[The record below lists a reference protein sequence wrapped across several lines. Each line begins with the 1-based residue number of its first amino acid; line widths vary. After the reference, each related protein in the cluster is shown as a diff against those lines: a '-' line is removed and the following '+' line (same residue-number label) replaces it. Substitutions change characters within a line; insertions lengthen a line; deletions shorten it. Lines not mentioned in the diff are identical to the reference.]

1 MESVTPSQALAAARQ
16 WLRPAIHVL
25 LRCGVPWKEF
35 AELAKSVYVEVAT
48 ERFGKRGRPTNVSRT
63 AVLTGLTRRD
73 VRKQRVRLASAEPT
87 PSGYV
92 TKASLLLSAWHHDP
106 EFIDKKGKPRALPMD
121 GEEAS
126 FASLVKRCGGADV
139 QPTTLL
145 KELIAAGCVK
155 RQADGR
161 LKVLLRD
168 YIPHNMNVQ
177 MVRLWATGLA
187 DIGTTSAH
195 NLTRNPAREPPRF
208 ERAAVSDRVPVAS
221 MKEFRAFVEQ
231 EGQAFLEKIDAWL
244 TAHQVVATDEP
255 DAALTRMGVGVYHIQ
270 D

>member
-1 MESVTPSQALAAARQ
+1 MESVTPTQALTAARQ

-63 AVLTGLTRRD
+63 AILTGLTRRD
-73 VRKQRVRLASAEPT
+73 VRIQRLRSASTEPA
-87 PSGYV
+87 PGGYV
-92 TKASLLLSAWHHDP
+92 SKASLILSAWHHRP
-106 EFIDKKGKPRALPMD
+106 EFVDKKGKPRVLPMD
-121 GEEAS
+121 GDEPS
-126 FASLVKRCGGADV
+126 FVGLVKHCGGADV

-155 RQADGR
+155 RHPDGR

-168 YIPHNMNVQ
+168 YIPHNMSVE

-195 NLTRNPAREPPRF
+195 NLTRSPKDQARF
-208 ERAAVSDRVPVAS
+208 ERSAVNDRLQVAARKD
-221 MKEFRAFVEQ
+221 F
-231 EGQAFLEKIDAWL
+231 QAFLEREGQVFLEKVDAWL
-244 TAHQVVATDEP
+244 TAHQVSVADKSDTQ
-255 DAALTRMGVGVYHIQ
+255 LTRLGVGVYHIQ

>member
-1 MESVTPSQALAAARQ
+1 MESVTPSQALTAARQ

-63 AVLTGLTRRD
+63 AVLTGLARRD

-87 PSGYV
+87 RGGYV
-92 TKASLLLSAWHHDP
+92 TKASLILSAWHHDP
-106 EFIDKKGKPRALPMD
+106 DFVDRKGKPRVLAME

-145 KELIAAGCVK
+145 KELMAAGCVK
-155 RQADGR
+155 RQPDGR

-168 YIPHNMNVQ
+168 YIPHNMNVE
-177 MVRLWATGLA
+177 MVRLWATSLT
-187 DIGTTSAH
+187 DLGTTSAH
-195 NLTRNPAREPPRF
+195 NLTHNPKEAARL
-208 ERAAVSDRVPVAS
+208 ERSAVTDRIPVAA
-221 MKEFRAFVEQ
+221 MKEFRAFLEQ
-231 EGQAFLEKIDAWL
+231 EGQAFLEKVDAWL
-244 TAHQVVATDEP
+244 TEHQVSATAEP
-255 DAALTRMGVGVYHIQ
+255 ETQLTRLGVGVYHIQ

>member
-1 MESVTPSQALAAARQ
+1 MEVVTPSQALTVARQ

-35 AELAKSVYVEVAT
+35 AELAKSVYVEVAS
-48 ERFGKRGRPTNVSRT
+48 EKFGKRGRPTNVSRT

-73 VRKQRVRLASAEPT
+73 VRKQRVRLASTGSAPG
-87 PSGYV
+87 GYV
-92 TKASLLLSAWHHDP
+92 TKASLILSAWHHDP
-106 EFIDKKGKPRALPMD
+106 EFVDKKGKPRVLPME
-121 GEEAS
+121 GAEAS
-126 FASLVKRCGGADV
+126 FVSLVKRCGGADV

-145 KELIAAGCVK
+145 KELVAAGCVK
-155 RQADGR
+155 RQPDGR

-168 YIPHNMNVQ
+168 YIPHNMSVE

-195 NLTRNPAREPPRF
+195 NLTRNPKDAARF
-208 ERAAVSDRVPVAS
+208 ERAAVSDRLPVAA
-221 MKEFRAFVEQ
+221 MKEFRAFLEQ
-231 EGQAFLEKIDAWL
+231 EGQAFLEKVDAWL
-244 TAHQVVATDEP
+244 TEHQVTAANEP
-255 DAALTRMGVGVYHIQ
+255 DTQLTRLGVGVYHIQ

>member
-1 MESVTPSQALAAARQ
+1 MEAVTPSQALEAARQ

-35 AELAKSVYVEVAT
+35 AESAKSVYVEVAT

-73 VRKQRVRLASAEPT
+73 VRKQRVRLSSAEPT

-92 TKASLLLSAWHHDP
+92 TKASLILTAWHHDP
-106 EFIDKKGKPRALPMD
+106 EFLDKKGKPRVLPLD
-121 GEEAS
+121 GEDVS
-126 FASLVKRCGGADV
+126 FAGLVKRCGGADV

-168 YIPHNMNVQ
+168 YIPHNMNAQ

-187 DIGTTSAH
+187 DIATTSSH
-195 NLTRNPAREPPRF
+195 NLTRGPKEPSRF
-208 ERAAVSDRVPVAS
+208 ERAAVNDRIPVAAV
-221 MKEFRAFVEQ
+221 KEFRIFLEQ
-231 EGQAFLEKIDAWL
+231 EGQAFLEKVDAWL
-244 TAHQVVATDEP
+244 SAHQVATTEEP
-255 DAALTRMGVGVYHIQ
+255 DEELARLGVGVYHV
-270 D
+270 

>member
-1 MESVTPSQALAAARQ
+1 MEAVTPSQALAVARQ

-73 VRKQRVRLASAEPT
+73 VRKQRVRLSSAEPR

-92 TKASLLLSAWHHDP
+92 TKASLILSAWHHDP
-106 EFIDKKGKPRALPMD
+106 EFVDKKGKPRLLPME

-126 FASLVKRCGGADV
+126 FVSLVKRCGGADV

-145 KELIAAGCVK
+145 KELVAAGCVK
-155 RQADGR
+155 RQPDDR

-168 YIPHNMNVQ
+168 YIPHNMSVE

-195 NLTRNPAREPPRF
+195 NLTRNPKDPARF
-208 ERAAVSDRVPVAS
+208 ERAAVNGRLPVAAL
-221 MKEFRAFVEQ
+221 KEFREFLEE
-231 EGQAFLEKIDAWL
+231 EGQAFLEKVDTWL
-244 TAHQVVATDEP
+244 TEHQVDANDEP
-255 DAALTRMGVGVYHIQ
+255 DAQLTRLGVGVYHIQ

>member
-1 MESVTPSQALAAARQ
+1 MEAVTPSQALEAARQ

-35 AELAKSVYVEVAT
+35 AESAKSVYVEVAT

-73 VRKQRVRLASAEPT
+73 VRKQRVRLASAEPA

-92 TKASLLLSAWHHDP
+92 TKASLILTAWHHDP
-106 EFIDKKGKPRALPMD
+106 DFLDKKGKPRTLALE
-121 GEEAS
+121 GEDVS
-126 FASLVKRCGGADV
+126 FAGLVKRCGGADV

-168 YIPHNMNVQ
+168 YIPHNMNAQ

-187 DIGTTSAH
+187 DIATTSSH
-195 NLTRNPAREPPRF
+195 NLTRGPKEPSRF
-208 ERAAVSDRVPVAS
+208 ERAAVNDRIPVAAV
-221 MKEFRAFVEQ
+221 KEFRIFLEQ
-231 EGQAFLEKIDAWL
+231 EGQAFLEKVDAWL
-244 TAHQVVATDEP
+244 SAHQVAATGQPDDE
-255 DAALTRMGVGVYHIQ
+255 LTRLGVGAYQIQ

>member
-1 MESVTPSQALAAARQ
+1 MEAVTPSQALEAARQ

-35 AELAKSVYVEVAT
+35 AETAKSVYVEVAT
-48 ERFGKRGRPTNVSRT
+48 DRFGKRGRPTNVSRT

-73 VRKQRVRLASAEPT
+73 VRKQRVRLGSAEPA
-87 PSGYV
+87 PGGYV
-92 TKASLLLSAWHHDP
+92 TKASLILTAWHHDP
-106 EFIDKKGKPRALPMD
+106 EFLDKKGKPRTLLME
-121 GEEAS
+121 GEDVS
-126 FASLVKRCGGADV
+126 FGGLVKRCGGADV

-155 RQADGR
+155 RQPDGR

-168 YIPHNMNVQ
+168 YIPHNMNAQ

-187 DIGTTSAH
+187 DIATTSSH
-195 NLTRNPAREPPRF
+195 NLTRGPKDPSRF
-208 ERAAVSDRVPVAS
+208 ERAAVNGRIPVAAV
-221 MKEFRAFVEQ
+221 KEFRIFLEQ
-231 EGQAFLEKIDAWL
+231 EGQAFLEKVDAWL
-244 TAHQVVATDEP
+244 SAHQVAAAEQPEDE
-255 DAALTRMGVGVYHIQ
+255 LTRLGVGAYHIQ

>member
-1 MESVTPSQALAAARQ
+1 MESVTPSQALEAARQ

-35 AELAKSVYVEVAT
+35 AESAKSVYVEVAT

-73 VRKQRVRLASAEPT
+73 VRKQRVRLGSTEPT

-92 TKASLLLSAWHHDP
+92 TKASLILTAWHHDP
-106 EFIDKKGKPRALPMD
+106 EFLDKKGKPRILVME
-121 GEEAS
+121 GEDVS
-126 FASLVKRCGGADV
+126 FAGLVKRCGGADV

-168 YIPHNMNVQ
+168 YIPHNMNAQ

-187 DIGTTSAH
+187 DIATTSSH
-195 NLTRNPAREPPRF
+195 NLTRGPKDPSRF
-208 ERAAVSDRVPVAS
+208 ERAAVNDRIPVAVV
-221 MKEFRAFVEQ
+221 KEFRVFLEQ
-231 EGQAFLEKIDAWL
+231 EGQAFLEKVDAWL
-244 TAHQVVATDEP
+244 SAHQVSASEEP
-255 DAALTRMGVGVYHIQ
+255 EEELTRLGVGAYHIQ

>member
-1 MESVTPSQALAAARQ
+1 MESVTPSQALEAARQ

-35 AELAKSVYVEVAT
+35 AESAKSVYVEVAT

-73 VRKQRVRLASAEPT
+73 VRKQRVRLASTEPA
-87 PSGYV
+87 PGGYV
-92 TKASLLLSAWHHDP
+92 TKASLILTAWHHDP
-106 EFIDKKGKPRALPMD
+106 EFLDKKGKPRTLPMD
-121 GEEAS
+121 GEEVS
-126 FASLVKRCGGADV
+126 FAGLVKRCGGADV

-155 RQADGR
+155 RQTDGR

-168 YIPHNMNVQ
+168 YIPHNMNAQ
-177 MVRLWATGLA
+177 MVRLWAARLA
-187 DIGTTSAH
+187 DIATTSSY
-195 NLTRNPAREPPRF
+195 NLTHGPKDPSRF
-208 ERAAVSDRVPVAS
+208 ERAAVNDRIPRSAV
-221 MKEFRAFVEQ
+221 KDFRVFLEQ
-231 EGQAFLEKIDAWL
+231 EGQAFLEKVDAWL
-244 TAHQVVATDEP
+244 SAHQAAAAEEP
-255 DAALTRMGVGVYHIQ
+255 DTELTRLGAGAYHIQ

>member
-1 MESVTPSQALAAARQ
+1 MESVTPGQALTAARQ

-73 VRKQRVRLASAEPT
+73 VRKQRARLASSEPT

-92 TKASLLLSAWHHDP
+92 TKASLILSAWHHDAS
-106 EFIDKKGKPRALPMD
+106 FVDKRGKPRALPMD
-121 GEEAS
+121 GEEVS
-126 FASLVKRCGGADV
+126 FAGLVKRCGGADV

-155 RQADGR
+155 RQPDGQ

-177 MVRLWATGLA
+177 MVRLWSARLA

-195 NLTRNPAREPPRF
+195 NLTRSPREPARF
-208 ERAAVSDRVPVAS
+208 ERAAVNDRIPVAA
-221 MKEFRAFVEQ
+221 MKEFREFLEQ
-231 EGQAFLEKIDAWL
+231 EGQAFLERIDAWL
-244 TAHQVVATDEP
+244 TTHQVAASDEP
-255 DAALTRMGVGVYHIQ
+255 DTQLARLGAGVYHIQ